1 MTNREMVEEMF
12 AGFQRGDLDA
22 AFESAVPDVE
32 FDNQTDAPGVLGV
45 WRGVEGFVE
54 MMGKVTEAFSEYGL
68 ELLESEERGDDV
80 TLTLREFGRGK
91 SSGIEIERR
100 IFVTYTL
107 RDRKV
112 VRILAALEPPGG

>member
-1 MTNREMVEEMF
+1 MTNREVVEEMF

-32 FDNQTDAPGVLGV
+32 FENQTDAPGVLGV

-80 TLTLREFGRGK
+80 TLTLREFARGSRAASR
-91 SSGIEIERR
+91 SSAGSS
-100 IFVTYTL
+100 
-107 RDRKV
+107 
-112 VRILAALEPPGG
+112 